1 MSQDGRFE
9 PRRPGVDYGV
19 LDELTGY
26 ALRRAQIRMTEAFDA
41 RLGPEGITTQRFS
54 ALVLIATALILAR
67 TRLGLF
73 VRGVTQNRPMAGA
86 IGVPTARV
94 DMLAFGLGSAIAGLA
109 GVALSQVGNVGP
121 ELGQAWIID
130 SFIVV
135 VAGGVGQL
143 AGAVVAGL
151 GLGVLS
157 KFIEPSMGA
166 VVTKIVIL
174 VLIIGFIQR
183 RPQGLF
189 ALRERSA
196 EN

>member
-1 MSQDGRFE
+1 MSG
-9 PRRPGVDYGV
+9 GIAVGGLV
-19 LDELTGY
+19 LPWNRIAIIVF
-26 ALRRAQIRMTEAFDA
+26 ALLVLAAV
-41 RLGPEGITTQRFS
+41 
-54 ALVLIATALILAR
+54 ALVLSR

-73 VRGVTQNRPMAGA
+73 VRGVTQNRPMAA
-86 IGVPTARV
+86 AVGVPTGRV
-94 DMLAFGLGSAIAGLA
+94 DMLAFGLGSGIAGLA

-121 ELGQAWIID
+121 ELGQAYIID

-143 AGAVVAGL
+143 SGAVAAGM

-157 KFIEPSMGA
+157 KFIEPPLGA
-166 VVTKIVIL
+166 VIAKIVVL
-174 VLIIGFIQR
+174 VAVIAFIQR

-196 EN
+196 E